1 MVAWPETSGS
11 SVALMYK
18 VVAMDTIKDILVKE
32 IEQIN
37 QQEGRDGKPR
47 FNSEFA
53 RTHRWLCFAMF
64 AGYFAVI
71 AVMYPVPYMG
81 LYAFLGFT
89 AFVLFMYAML
99 LIEIRPVYRFED
111 IGVLDLRVCYNGEW
125 YFTRALS
132 QQAIQALLSA
142 PSVSVVLKTRLQEI
156 LANKGEI
163 DFYDVYDLAYAKKLA
178 NPPAAQMVLS

>member
-1 MVAWPETSGS
+1 
-11 SVALMYK
+11 
-18 VVAMDTIKDILVKE
+18 MDTIKNILVKE

-37 QQEGRDGKPR
+37 RQEGRDGKPR

-81 LYAFLGFT
+81 LYSFLGFT
-89 AFVLFMYAML
+89 AFVLFMFAML
-99 LIEIRPVYRFED
+99 LIEIKPVYRFED
-111 IGVLDLRVCYNGEW
+111 IGVLDLRVCYYGEW

-132 QQAIQALLSA
+132 QQSVQALLNESTI
-142 PSVSVVLKTRLQEI
+142 STTFKNRMQEI
-156 LANKGEI
+156 IANKGEI
-163 DFYDVYDLAYAKKLA
+163 DFYDVYDLAYSKKLYSA
-178 NPPAAQMVLS
+178 QPPVAVLN

>member
-1 MVAWPETSGS
+1 
-11 SVALMYK
+11 
-18 VVAMDTIKDILVKE
+18 MDAIKNILVKE

-37 QQEGRDGKPR
+37 NQEGRDGKPR

-53 RTHRWLCFAMF
+53 RNHRWLCLAMF

-81 LYAFLGFT
+81 FYSFLGFT
-89 AFVLFMYAML
+89 VFVLFMFAML
-99 LIEIRPVYRFED
+99 LIEIKPVYRFED

-125 YFTRALS
+125 YFTRTLS
-132 QQAIQALLSA
+132 QQAIQALLNDPA
-142 PSVSVVLKTRLQEI
+142 IGTVLKARILEI

-163 DFYDVYDLAYAKKLA
+163 DFYDVYDLAYTKKLYKKQA
-178 NPPAAQMVLS
+178 PAAVMY

>member
-1 MVAWPETSGS
+1 
-11 SVALMYK
+11 
-18 VVAMDTIKDILVKE
+18 MDAIKNILLQE
-32 IEQIN
+32 IDHIN

-53 RTHRWLCFAMF
+53 RTHRYLCLAMF

-71 AVMYPVPYMG
+71 AVMYPVPYLG
-81 LYAFLGFT
+81 LWSLIGFT
-89 AFVLFMYAML
+89 AFVLFMFAML
-99 LIEIRPVYRFED
+99 LVEIKPVYRFED

-132 QQAIQALLSA
+132 AQAVAELLAEPTIGMALKA
-142 PSVSVVLKTRLQEI
+142 RVQEI

-163 DFYDVYDLAYAKKLA
+163 DFYDVYDLAYGKKLH
-178 NPPAAQMVLS
+178 NPGTPVALVN

>member
-1 MVAWPETSGS
+1 M
-11 SVALMYK
+11 
-18 VVAMDTIKDILVKE
+18 AMDTIKNILVAE
-32 IEQIN
+32 IDQIN
-37 QQEGRDGKPR
+37 RREGRDGKPR

-89 AFVLFMYAML
+89 AFVLFMFAML
-99 LIEIRPVYRFED
+99 LIEIKPVYRFED

-132 QQAIQALLSA
+132 PQAIQALLNE
-142 PSVSVVLKTRLQEI
+142 PTVSSVLKARMQEI
-156 LANKGEI
+156 IANKGEI
-163 DFYDVYDLAYAKKLA
+163 DFYDVYDLAYAKRLA
-178 NPPAAQMVLS
+178 TPSTPQAVLS

>member
-1 MVAWPETSGS
+1 
-11 SVALMYK
+11 
-18 VVAMDTIKDILVKE
+18 MDAIKSILVKE

-37 QQEGRDGKPR
+37 RRDGRDGKPR

-53 RTHRWLCFAMF
+53 RTHRYLCLAMF

-71 AVMYPVPYMG
+71 AVMYQVPYMG
-81 LYAFLGFT
+81 IYAFLGFT
-89 AFVLFMYAML
+89 AFVLFMFAML

-132 QQAIQALLSA
+132 PYAVQQLLEEPSIGAALKQKMR
-142 PSVSVVLKTRLQEI
+142 VI
-156 LANKGEI
+156 IGNKGEI
-163 DFYDVYDLAYAKKLA
+163 DFYDVYDMAYGKKPQDEQPQLAAA
-178 NPPAAQMVLS
+178 N